1 MRDVVIFSDSD
12 LIRLALKTIIE
23 PVITYQSDSISTVI
37 KVCASLLE
45 FELEILTAIKPVA
58 IFDIDNVSILNQFY
72 ILKVIK
78 GKTREINF
86 IIFSKENKL
95 PGSYSHLKNVNLT
108 HLSKAATVME
118 IESMIYQC
126 FYRLVTSFNKIPNI
140 SSLRKNK
147 NLELTKRESQILP
160 LLMFGMTNK
169 NIADLLNVSAKTIN
183 CHKISILK
191 KYKKT
196 NMIELY
202 NKWK

>member
-1 MRDVVIFSDSD
+1 
-12 LIRLALKTIIE
+12 
-23 PVITYQSDSISTVI
+23 
-37 KVCASLLE
+37 
-45 FELEILTAIKPVA
+45 
-58 IFDIDNVSILNQFY
+58 
-72 ILKVIK
+72 
-78 GKTREINF
+78 
-86 IIFSKENKL
+86 
-95 PGSYSHLKNVNLT
+95 
-108 HLSKAATVME
+108 
-118 IESMIYQC
+118 MIYQC